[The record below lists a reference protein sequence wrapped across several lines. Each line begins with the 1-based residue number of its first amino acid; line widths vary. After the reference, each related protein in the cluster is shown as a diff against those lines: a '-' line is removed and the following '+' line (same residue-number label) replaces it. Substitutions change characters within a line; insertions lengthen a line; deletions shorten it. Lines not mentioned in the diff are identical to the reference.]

1 MAKSLRRQEE
11 PGKALPYVVK
21 VADQQEDNFSLLI
34 FASHTAAL
42 AGDYEACKKFANI
55 VLNNCSEEDVKSQV
69 TKLRNIFKV
78 INR

>member
-42 AGDYEACKKFANI
+42 AGDYDTCKKFANI
-55 VLNNCSEEDVKSQV
+55 VLNNCSEENVKSQV
-69 TKLRNIFKV
+69 IRLQKT
-78 INR
+78 